1 VFVFACFVVVL
12 HAFERFRMVELVLI
26 ACFDR
31 VVLFCARAFN
41 ACLFV
46 FCV

>member
-1 VFVFACFVVVL
+1 MVVS

-31 VVLFCARAFN
+31 AVLFYARDSN

-46 FCV
+46 FRV